1 MLKYLLRVFLL
12 VMGSCLLILVSLSQK
27 ESHSAFTA
35 LMGQYQKAEKYYSE
49 ATEVGQAANY
59 DEELENR
66 LNKLALQEYRNILR
80 RIPGKNPTY
89 DSIHFFSAFR
99 VGELEH
105 YFEEYQKALDAYRLS
120 ISIQE
125 KSLLPDSLLF
135 RPYLYSGII
144 YYNQNRFDTASLCF
158 KKAEEIQFKYHQR
171 LTETERLYNMLG
183 VLSFER
189 GDYKHAG
196 NYFLKALE
204 LLPMTHPYYNELF
217 INYKI
222 NLAQIYFK
230 LEDYDRA
237 NRIYQELLLLPSNQ
251 GLLNEIYHNIG
262 SINLYHGAVVCKI
275 NVFFFQKGGRKLV
288 LYRALFDQ
296 VNIVCPL
303 QAFKWQVIQFIVGND
318 DQPLDAVERNIT
330 QNQLVNIC

>member
-12 VMGSCLLILVSLSQK
+12 VVGSCLLILVSLSQK
-27 ESHSAFTA
+27 ESHSTFTA

-144 YYNQNRFDTASLCF
+144 YYNQNRFDTASQCF
-158 KKAEEIQFKYHQR
+158 KKAEEIQFKYHQSLR
-171 LTETERLYNMLG
+171 Y
-183 VLSFER
+183 
-189 GDYKHAG
+189 
-196 NYFLKALE
+196 
-204 LLPMTHPYYNELF
+204 
-217 INYKI
+217 
-222 NLAQIYFK
+222 
-230 LEDYDRA
+230 
-237 NRIYQELLLLPSNQ
+237 
-251 GLLNEIYHNIG
+251 
-262 SINLYHGAVVCKI
+262 
-275 NVFFFQKGGRKLV
+275 
-288 LYRALFDQ
+288 
-296 VNIVCPL
+296 
-303 QAFKWQVIQFIVGND
+303 
-318 DQPLDAVERNIT
+318 
-330 QNQLVNIC
+330 